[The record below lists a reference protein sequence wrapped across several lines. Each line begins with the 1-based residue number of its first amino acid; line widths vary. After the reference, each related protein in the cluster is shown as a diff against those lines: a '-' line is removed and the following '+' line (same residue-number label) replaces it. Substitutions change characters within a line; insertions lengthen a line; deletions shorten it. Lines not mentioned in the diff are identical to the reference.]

1 MENKSF
7 VFRFSDIEVREHEF
21 SLLKAGKVLAVE
33 PKAFRVLLLLLRN
46 PQRLIS
52 KEELLNS
59 VWGDTAVAEGSLTR
73 CIWLLR
79 RLLGDD
85 VNEPRFIETV
95 ATVGYRLVCKVE
107 VSEIDSGDLQATD
120 KAIDLREADFF
131 PTPANG
137 EIAEAKANPLAQIDK
152 LVFSSNQ
159 LIEEVPPTKAKRRP
173 LYFGLAILGMAVA
186 TAATLALWRAAF
198 RTPSPPRVVRFTKL
212 TNDGQG
218 KFGPMVTDG
227 ARIYFNELLPGPRH
241 LVAQVSVKGGEA
253 TSLSVPLALPVVLD
267 LSRDGTELL
276 VADSGLE
283 NEGNIRFQV
292 ANSRLANVTSEPQT
306 LWVQP
311 VAGGS
316 PHRIGTILA
325 TDARFGPSTT
335 SIIYGIGHDI
345 SSVSEDGSFS
355 RKILSI
361 DDNEGGV
368 GSMPFA
374 FRFSPDA
381 QAFRFTQYDSV
392 VDNLTIMEA
401 AADGAGLHK
410 MFGGCCGEWTP
421 DGRYFIFQER
431 HEGRFDLWAVRE
443 ERRLWWR
450 KRDDKPTQ
458 LTAGPLDF
466 RFPLP
471 SKDGKE
477 IFAIG
482 TSRRA
487 ELFRFDAHTSQFAP
501 FLSGISAE
509 HVAFSR
515 DGQWV
520 TYISYPEG
528 TLWRCK
534 VDGSERIQLTF
545 PPLQVVL
552 PRWSP
557 DGKQIAF
564 NAMLPGKSWNIYL
577 ISRDGGTAQ
586 RILPS
591 EQFQMDANWS
601 PDGQTLLF
609 GGYRGGALR
618 ADGGSLRIRNAPIY
632 TIDLMTKRVSP
643 LPGSSGFV
651 SPRWSPDGRHIAAIT
666 MAHRTLMLFD
676 LSTQK
681 WTEAF
686 GSEMGWNQWSHDGR
700 YIYFQDAHNAAHELH
715 RRVVR
720 LRLSDGK
727 VEHIVDEQNLGRLTI
742 GSFGAWFGLAPDD
755 SLLFARNISTQEI
768 YALEVDWP

>member
-1 MENKSF
+1 MGNKSF
-7 VFRFSDIEVREHEF
+7 VFRFADIEVREREF

-33 PKAFRVLLLLLRN
+33 PKAFRALLLLLHT

-79 RLLGDD
+79 RLLCDD
-85 VNEPRFIETV
+85 VNEPRYIETV

-107 VSEIDSGDLQATD
+107 VSEIASGDLHATD
-120 KAIDLREADFF
+120 KAIGLSEADFVAA
-131 PTPANG
+131 PANA

-173 LYFGLAILGMAVA
+173 LYFGLAILGVAVA

-198 RTPSPPRVVRFTKL
+198 RTPSPPRVLRFTRL

-227 ARIYFNELLPGPRH
+227 SRIYFNELLPAGPRH
-241 LVAQVSVKGGEA
+241 LVVQVSVKGGEA

-276 VADSGLE
+276 VADSVIE
-283 NEGNIRFQV
+283 NEGGIQFQV
-292 ANSRLANVTSEPQT
+292 ANSRLANVMPEPLA

-316 PHRIGTILA
+316 PHRIGTILGA
-325 TDARFGPSTT
+325 DARFGPSTT
-335 SIIYGIGHDI
+335 SIIYAIGHDI

-361 DDNEGGV
+361 DDNEGG
-368 GSMPFA
+368 GRSTPFA
-374 FRFSPDA
+374 FRFSPDGRV
-381 QAFRFTQYDSV
+381 FRFTQSDPV

-421 DGRYFIFQER
+421 DGRYFIFQDR
-431 HEGRFDLWAVRE
+431 HEGRFDLWAVPE
-443 ERRLWWR
+443 ERRLSWR

-466 RFPLP
+466 RYALP

-487 ELFRFDAHTSQFAP
+487 ELVRYDAHTSQFAP

-545 PPLQVVL
+545 PPLRVVL

-564 NAMLPGKSWNIYL
+564 NAMLPGKRWNIFL
-577 ISRDGGTAQ
+577 ISKDGGTAQ

-601 PDGQTLLF
+601 PDGKSLLF
-609 GGYRGGALR
+609 G
-618 ADGGSLRIRNAPIY
+618 SLGIRNGPIY

-643 LPGSSGFV
+643 LPGSSGFR
-651 SPRWSPDGRHIAAIT
+651 SPRWSPEGRHIAAIT

-686 GSEMGWNQWSHDGR
+686 GSEMAWEQWSHDGR
-700 YIYFQDAHNAAHELH
+700 YIYFSDMHNPAQELH
-715 RRVVR
+715 SRVVR

-727 VEHIVDEQNLGRLTI
+727 IENIVDVQNLGRLTI

>member
-1 MENKSF
+1 MKLKLGGQPFQVLNILLE
-7 VFRFSDIEVREHEF
+7 RRGEVVSR
-21 SLLKAGKVLAVE
+21 
-33 PKAFRVLLLLLRN
+33 
-46 PQRLIS
+46 
-52 KEELLNS
+52 EELQKRLWPDTFVDVEHNLNAAINKIRE
-59 VWGDTAVAEGSLTR
+59 V
-73 CIWLLR
+73 
-79 RLLGDD
+79 LGDSAESPRY
-85 VNEPRFIETV
+85 VETLPRRGYRFI
-95 ATVGYRLVCKVE
+95 APVE
-107 VSEIDSGDLQATD
+107 G
-120 KAIDLREADFF
+120 
-131 PTPANG
+131 G
-137 EIAEAKANPLAQIDK
+137 
-152 LVFSSNQ
+152 VFSSAQ
-159 LIEEVPPTKAKRRP
+159 LSEQVPPTKAKRRP
-173 LYFGLAILGMAVA
+173 LYFGLAILGVAVG

-198 RTPSPPRVVRFTKL
+198 RTPSPPKVLRFTRL

-227 ARIYFNELLPGPRH
+227 SRIYFNELLPGPRN
-241 LVAQVSVKGGEA
+241 LVVQVSVKGGEA
-253 TSLSVPLALPVVLD
+253 APLSVPLALPVVLD

-276 VADSGLE
+276 VADNVIA
-283 NEGNIRFQV
+283 NEVGIQLLV
-292 ANSRLANVTSEPQT
+292 ANSMLANGVGFQPRA
-306 LWVQP
+306 LWMQP

-316 PHRIGTILA
+316 PHRIGTILVE
-325 TDARFGPSTT
+325 DARFGPSTT

-361 DDNEGGV
+361 DDNEGR
-368 GSMPFA
+368 SRPFA

-381 QAFRFTQYDSV
+381 RVFRFAQYDSV
-392 VDNLTIMEA
+392 VDNSTIMEA

-421 DGRYFIFQER
+421 DGRYFIFQDR
-431 HEGRFDLWAVRE
+431 HEGRLNLWAVPE
-443 ERRLWWR
+443 ERRLSWR

-466 RFPLP
+466 RYPLP

-482 TSRRA
+482 TLRRA
-487 ELFRFDAHTSQFAP
+487 ELVRYDAHTSQFAP

-545 PPLQVVL
+545 PPFRAVL

-564 NAMLPGKSWNIYL
+564 NAILPDKSWNIYL
-577 ISRDGGTAQ
+577 ISSNGGTAQ

-591 EQFQMDANWS
+591 EQIQMDANWS
-601 PDGQTLLF
+601 PDGKSLLF
-609 GGYRGGALR
+609 G
-618 ADGGSLRIRNAPIY
+618 SFIFRNQPIY
-632 TIDLMTKRVSP
+632 SIDLMTKRVSP
-643 LPGSSGFV
+643 LPGSRGFF
-651 SPRWSPDGRHIAAIT
+651 SPRWSPDGRHIAAVT
-666 MAHRTLMLFD
+666 THRTLMLFD

-686 GSEMGWNQWSHDGR
+686 GSEMGWEQWSHDGR
-700 YIYFQDAHNAAHELH
+700 YIYFLDYGQGFHY
-715 RRVVR
+715 RVVR

-727 VEHIVDEQNLGRLTI
+727 IANIVDVQNVGRLTT
-742 GSFGAWFGLAPDD
+742 GSFAAWFGLAPDD
-755 SLLFARNISTQEI
+755 SPLFARDISTQEI
-768 YALEVDWP
+768 YALEVEWP

>member
-1 MENKSF
+1 MGDKSF
-7 VFRFSDIEVREHEF
+7 IFRFSDVEVREREF

-33 PKAFRVLLLLLRN
+33 PKAFHVLLVLLRH
-46 PQRLIS
+46 PQELIP

-59 VWGDTAVAEGSLTR
+59 VWGDTAVTEGSLTR

-85 VNEPRFIETV
+85 VNRPRYIETV
-95 ATVGYRLVCKVE
+95 ATVGYRLVCNVE
-107 VSEIDSGDLQATD
+107 VSESASGDLHATD
-120 KAIDLREADFF
+120 KANGLREGDFLA
-131 PTPANG
+131 TPANWG
-137 EIAEAKANPLAQIDK
+137 IAEANAKPLAPMHKAVI
-152 LVFSSNQ
+152 SSNQ
-159 LIEEVPPTKAKRRP
+159 PIEELPPTKAKRRP
-173 LYFGLAILGMAVA
+173 LYFGLAILGVAVA
-186 TAATLALWRAAF
+186 AAVALALWTAAF
-198 RTPSPPRVVRFTKL
+198 RTLSPPKVMRFTRL

-227 ARIYFNELLPGPRH
+227 SRIYFNELLPGPRH
-241 LVAQVSVKGGEA
+241 LVVQVSVKGGEA
-253 TSLSVPLALPVVLD
+253 TSVSVPLALPVVLD

-292 ANSRLANVTSEPQT
+292 ANSRLANVSSDPAA

-335 SIIYGIGHDI
+335 SIIYGRGHDI
-345 SSVSEDGSFS
+345 SAVSEDGSSS

-361 DDNEGGV
+361 DDNEGGA

-381 QAFRFTQYDSV
+381 QVFRFTQYDSA

-401 AADGAGLHK
+401 AADGSRLHK

-421 DGRYFIFQER
+421 DGRYFIFQDR
-431 HEGRFDLWAVRE
+431 HEGRFDLWAVPE
-443 ERRLWWR
+443 ERRLSWR

-458 LTAGPLDF
+458 LTAGPLEF
-466 RFPLP
+466 GYPLP

-482 TSRRA
+482 TSRRV
-487 ELFRFDAHTSQFAP
+487 ELVRYDAHTSQFAP

-515 DGQWV
+515 DDQWV

-545 PPLQVVL
+545 PPLRVVL

-557 DGKQIAF
+557 DGKQIVF

-591 EQFQMDANWS
+591 DQFQMDANWS

-618 ADGGSLRIRNAPIY
+618 AGGGSLPIQNGPIY

-643 LPGSSGFV
+643 LPGSSGFF
-651 SPRWSPDGRHIAAIT
+651 SPRWSPDGKHIAAIT

-676 LSTQK
+676 VSTQK

-686 GSEMGWNQWSHDGR
+686 GSAMGWEQWSHDGR
-700 YIYFQDAHNAAHELH
+700 YLYFSDYNPAQELH
-715 RRVVR
+715 PRVVR

-727 VEHIVDEQNLGRLTI
+727 IEHIVDVQNLGRLTT
-742 GSFGAWFGLAPDD
+742 GSLGAWFGLAPDD

>member
-1 MENKSF
+1 MMGNKSF
-7 VFRFSDIEVREHEF
+7 VYRFSDVEVREREF

-33 PKAFRVLLLLLRN
+33 PKAFRVLLFLLRN

-59 VWGDTAVAEGSLTR
+59 VWGDTAVTEGSLTR

-85 VNEPRFIETV
+85 VNQPRFIETV
-95 ATVGYRLVCKVE
+95 ATVGYRLVCNVE
-107 VSEIDSGDLQATD
+107 VTEDVLRDLQATD
-120 KAIDLREADFF
+120 KAYGLNEGDLLA
-131 PTPANG
+131 TPANG
-137 EIAEAKANPLAQIDK
+137 EIAEANANPLAQIRK
-152 LVFSSNQ
+152 LVFSSDQ
-159 LIEEVPPTKAKRRP
+159 LIKKVPPTKAKQS
-173 LYFGLAILGMAVA
+173 LYFGLAILGLAVV
-186 TAATLALWRAAF
+186 TAATLALWRAALPA
-198 RTPSPPRVVRFTKL
+198 TSPPRVLRFTRL
-212 TNDGQG
+212 TNDGEG

-227 ARIYFNELLPGPRH
+227 SRIYFNELLPGPRN

-253 TSLSVPLALPVVLD
+253 TSLSVPLALPAVLD

-276 VADSGLE
+276 IADSGLE
-283 NEGNIRFQV
+283 NEAGIRFQV
-292 ANSRLANVTSEPQT
+292 ANSMFAEESYEPQA

-316 PHRIGTILA
+316 PHRVGTILA
-325 TDARFGPSTT
+325 ADARFGPSTN
-335 SIIYGIGHDI
+335 SIIYGVGHDI
-345 SSVSEDGSFS
+345 SSVSEDGSLS

-361 DDNEGGV
+361 DDNEAGV
-368 GSMPFA
+368 RSTPFA

-381 QAFRFTQYDSV
+381 RVFRFTQYDSSEV
-392 VDNLTIMEA
+392 IDNLTIMQA

-421 DGRYFIFQER
+421 DGQYFIFQDR
-431 HEGRFDLWAVRE
+431 HEGRFDLWAVPEQSRSS
-443 ERRLWWR
+443 WW

-466 RFPLP
+466 QYPLP

-487 ELFRFDAHTSQFAP
+487 ELVRYDAHTNQSAL

-545 PPLQVVL
+545 PPMRVVL

-564 NAMLPGKSWNIYL
+564 NAMLPGRSWNIYL
-577 ISRDGGTAQ
+577 ISSNGGTAQ

-601 PDGQTLLF
+601 PDGKSLLF
-609 GGYRGGALR
+609 
-618 ADGGSLRIRNAPIY
+618 GSLRIRNAPIY
-632 TIDLMTKRVSP
+632 TIDLMTKRVSIV
-643 LPGSSGFV
+643 PGSGGFF

-686 GSEMGWNQWSHDGR
+686 GSEMGWEQWSHDGR
-700 YIYFQDAHNAAHELH
+700 YIYFQDMHNRAQELYN
-715 RRVVR
+715 RVVR

-727 VEHIVDEQNLGRLTI
+727 IEHIVDVQNIGRLST
-742 GSFGAWFGLAPDD
+742 GSFGAWFGLAPDG
-755 SLLFARNISTQEI
+755 SLLFARNITTQEI

>member
-1 MENKSF
+1 MGNNSF
-7 VFRFSDIEVREHEF
+7 VFRFSDVEVHEHEF

-46 PQRLIS
+46 PQKLIS

-59 VWGDTAVAEGSLTR
+59 VWGDTAVTEGSLTR

-95 ATVGYRLVCKVE
+95 ATVGYRFVCKVE
-107 VSEIDSGDLQATD
+107 VSEIASGDLQATD
-120 KAIDLREADFF
+120 KANGPREGDFF
-131 PTPANG
+131 ATPANG
-137 EIAEAKANPLAQIDK
+137 EIAEDKANPLAQIGK
-152 LVFSSNQ
+152 LVVSSSP
-159 LIEEVPPTKAKRRP
+159 LIEAVPPTKAKRRP
-173 LYFGLAILGMAVA
+173 LYFGLTILGIVVP

-198 RTPSPPRVVRFTKL
+198 RTPSPPKVLRFTRL

-227 ARIYFNELLPGPRH
+227 SRIYFNELLPGPRH
-241 LVAQVSVKGGEA
+241 LVVQVSVKGGEA
-253 TSLSVPLALPVVLD
+253 TSVSVPLALPVVLD
-267 LSRDGTELL
+267 LSTDGTELL

-292 ANSRLANVTSEPQT
+292 ANSRLANVSTEPLA

-311 VAGGS
+311 VVGGS
-316 PHRIGTILA
+316 PHRVGTILA

-335 SIIYGIGHDI
+335 SIVYGIGHDI
-345 SSVSEDGSFS
+345 SSVREDGSFS

-361 DDNEGGV
+361 GDNEGGRRT
-368 GSMPFA
+368 PFA

-381 QAFRFTQYDSV
+381 RVFRFTQYDSV

-421 DGRYFIFQER
+421 DGRYFIFQDR
-431 HEGRFDLWAVRE
+431 NEGRFDLWAVPE
-443 ERRLWWR
+443 ERRLSSR

-466 RFPLP
+466 RYPLP

-482 TSRRA
+482 TSRRV
-487 ELFRFDAHTSQFAP
+487 ELVRYDAHTSQLAP

-509 HVAFSR
+509 QVAFSR

-534 VDGSERIQLTF
+534 IDGSERIQLTF
-545 PPLQVVL
+545 PPLRAVL

-564 NAMLPGKSWNIYL
+564 NAMLPAKSWNIYL
-577 ISRDGGTAQ
+577 ISSNGGTAQ

-601 PDGQTLLF
+601 PDGQSLLF

-618 ADGGSLRIRNAPIY
+618 AGGDSLRTRNAPIY

-643 LPGSSGFV
+643 LPGSSGFFLPV
-651 SPRWSPDGRHIAAIT
+651 GRRMAGTLRPSQWHIA
-666 MAHRTLMLFD
+666 R
-676 LSTQK
+676 
-681 WTEAF
+681 
-686 GSEMGWNQWSHDGR
+686 
-700 YIYFQDAHNAAHELH
+700 
-715 RRVVR
+715 
-720 LRLSDGK
+720 
-727 VEHIVDEQNLGRLTI
+727 
-742 GSFGAWFGLAPDD
+742 
-755 SLLFARNISTQEI
+755 
-768 YALEVDWP
+768 

>member
-1 MENKSF
+1 VGETAK
-7 VFRFSDIEVREHEF
+7 VARLVRFGTFEVDLRSAE
-21 SLLKAGKVLAVE
+21 LRKAGVKLKLTGQPFQVLTI
-33 PKAFRVLLLLLRN
+33 LLER
-46 PQRLIS
+46 RGEVVS
-52 KEELLNS
+52 REELQKRLWPDTFVDIDHNLN
-59 VWGDTAVAEGSLTR
+59 TAINKIREV
-73 CIWLLR
+73 
-79 RLLGDD
+79 LGDSAESPRY
-85 VNEPRFIETV
+85 VETLPRRGYRFI
-95 ATVGYRLVCKVE
+95 APVE
-107 VSEIDSGDLQATD
+107 G
-120 KAIDLREADFF
+120 
-131 PTPANG
+131 G
-137 EIAEAKANPLAQIDK
+137 
-152 LVFSSNQ
+152 VFSSDQ
-159 LIEEVPPTKAKRRP
+159 LIKEVAPPKAKRRP
-173 LYFGLAILGMAVA
+173 LYFGLAILGVAVA

-198 RTPSPPRVVRFTKL
+198 RTLSPPKVLRFTRL
-212 TNDGQG
+212 TSDGQG

-227 ARIYFNELLPGPRH
+227 SRIYFNELLPGPRN
-241 LVAQVSVKGGEA
+241 LVVQVSVKGGEA

-276 VADSGLE
+276 VADSVLA
-283 NEGNIRFQV
+283 NEVGIQTQV
-292 ANSRLANVTSEPQT
+292 TNSMLANVALEPHA

-316 PHRIGTILA
+316 PHRIGTILVA
-325 TDARFGPSTT
+325 DARFGPSTN

-345 SSVSEDGSFS
+345 SSVGEDGSFS

-361 DDNEGGV
+361 DDNGGR
-368 GSMPFA
+368 SLPFA

-381 QAFRFTQYDSV
+381 RVFRFTQYDSL

-421 DGRYFIFQER
+421 DGRYFIFQDR
-431 HEGRFDLWAVRE
+431 HEGRLDLWAVPE

-466 RFPLP
+466 RYPLP

-482 TSRRA
+482 TLRRA
-487 ELFRFDAHTSQFAP
+487 ELVRYDAHTSQFAP

-577 ISRDGGTAQ
+577 ISSNGGTAQ

-601 PDGQTLLF
+601 PDGKSLLF
-609 GGYRGGALR
+609 G
-618 ADGGSLRIRNAPIY
+618 SFRIRNGPIY

-643 LPGSSGFV
+643 LPGSSEFF

-666 MAHRTLMLFD
+666 KAHRTLMLFD

-686 GSEMGWNQWSHDGR
+686 GSEMAWEQWSHDGR
-700 YIYFQDAHNAAHELH
+700 YIYFSDMHNPAQELH
-715 RRVVR
+715 TRVVR

-727 VEHIVDEQNLGRLTI
+727 IENIVDLQNVGRLTA

>member
-1 MENKSF
+1 VTGNKSI
-7 VFRFSDIEVREHEF
+7 VFKFADVEVREREF
-21 SLLKAGKVLAVE
+21 CLVKAGEVLPVE
-33 PKAFRVLLLLLRN
+33 PKTFRVLLFLLRN
-46 PQRLIS
+46 PQKLIA
-52 KEELLNS
+52 KEELLNA
-59 VWGDTAVAEGSLTR
+59 VWGDAVVTDNSLTR
-73 CIWLLR
+73 TIAQLR
-79 RLLGDD
+79 RLLGDEIR
-85 VNEPRFIETV
+85 NPRYIETV

-107 VSEIDSGDLQATD
+107 VSESPSGDLQATG
-120 KAIDLREADFF
+120 EANRLNEGDFVA
-131 PTPANG
+131 TPANG
-137 EIAEAKANPLAQIDK
+137 EIAEANANALAPIHK

-159 LIEEVPPTKAKRRP
+159 PIEDVPPTKAKRIP
-173 LYFGLAILGMAVA
+173 LYFGLAILGIGVA
-186 TAATLALWRAAF
+186 TAATLVLWRAAF
-198 RTPSPPRVVRFTKL
+198 PTPSPPKVLRFTRL

-227 ARIYFNELLPGPRH
+227 SRIYFNELLPGPRN
-241 LVAQVSVKGGEA
+241 LVVQVSVKGGEA
-253 TSLSVPLALPVVLD
+253 TSLSVPLTLPVVLD

-276 VADSGLE
+276 VADS
-283 NEGNIRFQV
+283 V
-292 ANSRLANVTSEPQT
+292 LANEVGIQIQVTNSMLASVALEPHA

-316 PHRIGTILA
+316 PHRIGTILVA
-325 TDARFGPSTT
+325 DARFGPSTN

-361 DDNEGGV
+361 DDNEGG
-368 GSMPFA
+368 SRSTPFA

-381 QAFRFTQYDSV
+381 RVFRFTQYDSL

-421 DGRYFIFQER
+421 DGRYFIFQDR
-431 HEGRFDLWAVRE
+431 HEGRLDLWAVPE
-443 ERRLWWR
+443 ERRLSWR

-466 RFPLP
+466 RYPLP

-487 ELFRFDAHTSQFAP
+487 ELVRYDAHTSQFAP

-545 PPLQVVL
+545 PPLRAVL

-564 NAMLPGKSWNIYL
+564 NATLSYKSWNIYL
-577 ISRDGGTAQ
+577 ISSNGGTAQ

-591 EQFQMDANWS
+591 DQIQTDVNWS
-601 PDGQTLLF
+601 PDGKSLLF
-609 GGYRGGALR
+609 G
-618 ADGGSLRIRNAPIY
+618 SLIFRNAPIY
-632 TIDLMTKRVSP
+632 TIDLVTKRVSS
-643 LPGSSGFV
+643 LPGSSGFF

-686 GSEMGWNQWSHDGR
+686 GSEMAWEQWSHDGR
-700 YIYFQDAHNAAHELH
+700 YIYFSDMHNPAQELH
-715 RRVVR
+715 YRVVR

-727 VEHIVDEQNLGRLTI
+727 IESIVDVQNVGRLTT
-742 GSFGAWFGLAPDD
+742 GSFAAWFGLAPDD
-755 SLLFARNISTQEI
+755 SPLFARDISTQEI

>member
-1 MENKSF
+1 MMGNKSF
-7 VFRFSDIEVREHEF
+7 VFRFADVEVREREF
-21 SLLKAGKVLAVE
+21 SLLKAGNVLAVE

-46 PQRLIS
+46 PQKLIS

-59 VWGDTAVAEGSLTR
+59 VWGDTAVTEGSLTR

-85 VNEPRFIETV
+85 VNEHRFIETV
-95 ATVGYRLVCKVE
+95 ATVGYRFVCRVE
-107 VSEIDSGDLQATD
+107 VFEDGSGDLLASD
-120 KAIDLREADFF
+120 KAIDLSEGDFF
-131 PTPANG
+131 ATPANG

-152 LVFSSNQ
+152 LAFSPDQ
-159 LIEEVPPTKAKRRP
+159 VIAEVEPTKAKRRP

-186 TAATLALWRAAF
+186 TAAALALWRAAF
-198 RTPSPPRVVRFTKL
+198 RTPSPPRVLRFTRL

-227 ARIYFNELLPGPRH
+227 SRIYFNELLPGPRN

-253 TSLSVPLALPVVLD
+253 TSLPVPLALPVVLD

-276 VADSGLE
+276 IADGGLE
-283 NEGNIRFQV
+283 NEAGIQFQV
-292 ANSRLANVTSEPQT
+292 ANSMFAEESYEPQA
-306 LWVQP
+306 LWVLP

-316 PHRIGTILA
+316 PHRIGTILVG
-325 TDARFGPSTT
+325 DARFGPSTT

-345 SSVSEDGSFS
+345 SSVSEDGSLS

-361 DDNEGGV
+361 DDNTEGV
-368 GSMPFA
+368 RSTPLA

-381 QAFRFTQYDSV
+381 RVFRFTQYDSSEV

-401 AADGAGLHK
+401 GADGTGLHK
-410 MFGGCCGEWTP
+410 MFAGCCGEWIP
-421 DGRYFIFQER
+421 DGRYFIFQDR
-431 HEGRFDLWAVRE
+431 HEGRFDLWAVPE
-443 ERRLWWR
+443 DRRLSWR

-466 RFPLP
+466 RYALP
-471 SKDGKE
+471 SKDGKK

-482 TSRRA
+482 TLRRI
-487 ELFRFDAHTSQFAP
+487 ELVRFDAHTSQFAP

-509 HVAFSR
+509 HLAFSR

-534 VDGSERIQLTF
+534 VNGSEHIQLTF
-545 PPLQVVL
+545 PPLRVVL

-577 ISRDGGTAQ
+577 ISRNGGTVQ

-601 PDGQTLLF
+601 PDGKSLLF
-609 GGYRGGALR
+609 
-618 ADGGSLRIRNAPIY
+618 GSLRIRNGPIY

-643 LPGSSGFV
+643 LPGSSGLF

-666 MAHRTLMLFD
+666 MTNRTLMLFD

-686 GSEMGWNQWSHDGR
+686 ASGVAWEQWSHDGR
-700 YIYFQDAHNAAHELH
+700 YIYFSDMHNLAKELH
-715 RRVVR
+715 PRVVR

-727 VEHIVDEQNLGRLTI
+727 IENIVDLQNVGRLTG

-755 SLLFARNISTQEI
+755 SLLLARNISTQEI

>member
-1 MENKSF
+1 M
-7 VFRFSDIEVREHEF
+7 
-21 SLLKAGKVLAVE
+21 
-33 PKAFRVLLLLLRN
+33 
-46 PQRLIS
+46 
-52 KEELLNS
+52 
-59 VWGDTAVAEGSLTR
+59 AEAER
-73 CIWLLR
+73 QLR
-79 RLLGDD
+79 RLRFGSFEVDLEAGELRKAGVKQKFGGQPFQVLTILLESPGEVVTREELQKRLWPDTFVDVDHNLNTAINKIREALGDSAESPRY
-85 VNEPRFIETV
+85 VETLPRRGYRFI
-95 ATVGYRLVCKVE
+95 ASVE
-107 VSEIDSGDLQATD
+107 G
-120 KAIDLREADFF
+120 
-131 PTPANG
+131 G
-137 EIAEAKANPLAQIDK
+137 
-152 LVFSSNQ
+152 VFSSDQ
-159 LIEEVPPTKAKRRP
+159 LTEKVPLAKSNVVWRRR
-173 LYFGLAILGMAVA
+173 LYYGLAIVGVAVVA
-186 TAATLALWRAAF
+186 VGSLALWKAVS
-198 RTPSPPRVVRFTKL
+198 RTPGVPKVVRFTKL

-218 KFGPMVTDG
+218 KFGPIATDG
-227 ARIYFNELLPGPRH
+227 SRIYFNELLPGPRN
-241 LVAQVSVKGGEA
+241 LVVQVSVKGGEA

-276 VADSGLE
+276 VADSVLA
-283 NEGNIRFQV
+283 NEAGIQFQV
-292 ANSRLANVTSEPQT
+292 GNGMFAIEGFEPQA
-306 LWVQP
+306 LWVLS

-316 PHRIGTILA
+316 PHRIGTILGA
-325 TDARFGPSTT
+325 DARFGPSTT

-368 GSMPFA
+368 RSTPLA

-381 QAFRFTQYDSV
+381 RVFRFTQYDFSSV

-577 ISRDGGTAQ
+577 ISSNGGTAQ

-601 PDGQTLLF
+601 PDGKSLLF
-609 GGYRGGALR
+609 
-618 ADGGSLRIRNAPIY
+618 GSLRIRNGPIY
-632 TIDLMTKRVSP
+632 TIDLMTKRVSL
-643 LPGSSGFV
+643 LPGSSGFF

-666 MAHRTLMLFD
+666 MANRTLMLFD

-686 GSEMGWNQWSHDGR
+686 GSEMAWEQWSHDGR
-700 YIYFQDAHNAAHELH
+700 YIYFSDMHNPAQELH
-715 RRVVR
+715 YRVVR

-727 VEHIVDEQNLGRLTI
+727 IESIVDVQNVGRLTT
-742 GSFGAWFGLAPDD
+742 GSFAAWFGLAPDD
-755 SLLFARNISTQEI
+755 SPLFARDISTQEI